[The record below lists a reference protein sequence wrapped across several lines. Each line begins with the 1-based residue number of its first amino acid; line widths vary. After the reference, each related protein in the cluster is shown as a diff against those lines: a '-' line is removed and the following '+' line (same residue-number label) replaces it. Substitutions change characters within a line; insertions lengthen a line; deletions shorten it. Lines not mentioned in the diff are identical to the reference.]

1 MSVEIM
7 DLTEKL
13 LQYNRLFL
21 KYYREGR
28 EQGIKYDF
36 HETIKPFANEV
47 KEVNENWKE
56 VMKDWLKKASIK
68 HIHLKQIET
77 TSEHI
82 EKLSIQC
89 FFPESSK
96 TRFLNTNRTVEYFLT
111 EILKG
116 NK

>member
-1 MSVEIM
+1 MTEEIIN
-7 DLTEKL
+7 LTEKL
-13 LQYNRLFL
+13 LKYNQLFL
-21 KYYREGR
+21 KYYQEGR

-36 HETIKPFANEV
+36 DQTIKPFANEV
-47 KEVNENWKE
+47 KEVNEQWKDI
-56 VMKDWLKKASIK
+56 MKEWLKRASLK
-68 HIHLKQIET
+68 HIHLKQIDT

-96 TRFLNTNRTVEYFLT
+96 TRFLNTNRTVEYFLS